1 MNAIRRLETFARAGY
16 LARGVV
22 YCLLGLFALTTA
34 GAGSEGTDGVFA
46 AVRDA
51 PLGVPLLLL
60 LAIGLAGYGVFRLY
74 GAAVDLEPGD
84 GAAHTARR
92 IGHAASGLGHLFLA
106 FTAAQL
112 ALGEPGGGEGATG
125 AAGTVL
131 DLPLGDWLLV
141 LIGLGFLAAAV
152 EQAAKAW
159 TAKFMRQLAADA
171 PDFAEWVGRA
181 GFAARSVVFAIIGWS
196 VLQAGLGGG
205 ADEVKKLGGA
215 LTELSDTGVLYTLVA
230 VGLLLF
236 GVFSLVMARYRT
248 IRDEDVVARLKRRF
262 AG

>member
-112 ALGEPGGGEGATG
+112 ALGEPAGGGGSD

-131 DLPLGDWLLV
+131 DWPLGDWLLM

-159 TAKFMRQLAADA
+159 TAKFMGQLAADA

-181 GFAARSVVFAIIGWS
+181 GFAARSVVFAIIDWS

-215 LTELSDTGVLYTLVA
+215 LTELSDTGLLYTLVA

>member
-1 MNAIRRLETFARAGY
+1 MNPIRRLETFARAGY

-22 YCLLGLFALTTA
+22 YGLLGLFALTTA

-46 AVRDA
+46 AIRDL

-60 LAIGLAGYGVFRLY
+60 LALGLAGYGVFRLY
-74 GAAVDLEPGD
+74 GAVVDLEPGD
-84 GAAHTARR
+84 GAVHIAKR

-106 FTAAQL
+106 YTAAQL
-112 ALGEPGGGEGATG
+112 AMGERSGGSG

-131 DLPLGDWLLV
+131 DWPMGGWLLV

-152 EQAAKAW
+152 EQAIKAW
-159 TAKFMRQLAADA
+159 TAKFMAKLAVDA
-171 PDFAEWVGRA
+171 PDFTEWVGRA
-181 GFAARSVVFAIIGWS
+181 GYAARAVVFVVIGWS

-205 ADEVKKLGGA
+205 AGEVKNLGGA
-215 LTELSDTGVLYTLVA
+215 LTELSDTGFLYTLVA
-230 VGLLLF
+230 IGLILF
-236 GVFSLVMARYRT
+236 GVFSLVLARYRT

-262 AG
+262 ST